1 MAVARPGAWAAAA
14 IVGLV
19 LVTAAYFIGANTSN
33 LPRSLVV
40 VKAVHELSEL
50 STIRHS
56 MSEVFRAE
64 SEVGGRIAKLFGSDR
79 LLLVAH
85 GEVTA
90 GVNLK
95 EMKEGDIT
103 VTGDTVTVRLPPAK
117 ILGSHLVERQTYV
130 VDRTTGMLRQFD
142 KDLERQARLFALEH
156 FVAAAKKEQ
165 IERQAGER
173 ARVVIENLLR
183 QLGFK
188 TVTVSL

>member
-1 MAVARPGAWAAAA
+1 LTRTQARAAVGALAF
-14 IVGLV
+14 VVLLV
-19 LVTAAYFIGANTSN
+19 CGAYLIGAGSSRI
-33 LPRSLVV
+33 PQPLVV

-64 SEVGGRIAKLFGSDR
+64 SAAGGRLAKIFGSDR

-95 EMKEGDIT
+95 ELKDGDVT
-103 VTGDTVTVRLPPAK
+103 VNGETVSVRLPPAK
-117 ILGSHLVERQTYV
+117 ILGSRLVERQTYV
-130 VDRTTGMLRQFD
+130 VDRTTGMLIQFD
-142 KDLERQARLFALEH
+142 KDLEREARLFALEH

-165 IERQAGER
+165 IEKQAGER
-173 ARVVIENLLR
+173 ARLVIENLLK

-188 TVTVSL
+188 TVTVSI

>member
-1 MAVARPGAWAAAA
+1 MTPTQARASIAGIALVA
-14 IVGLV
+14 L
-19 LVTAAYFIGANTSN
+19 LVTAAYFAGAGSSRV
-33 LPRSLVV
+33 PQPLVI

-50 STIRHS
+50 ATIRHS

-64 SEVGGRIAKLFGSDR
+64 SGAGGRLAKIFGSDR

-95 EMKEGDIT
+95 ELKEGDVT
-103 VTGDTVTVRLPPAK
+103 VTGDTVTVRLPAAK
-117 ILGSHLVERQTYV
+117 VLGSRLVERQTYV
-130 VDRTTGMLRQFD
+130 VDRATGMLIQFD
-142 KDLERQARLFALEH
+142 KDLEREARLFALEH
-156 FVAAAKKEQ
+156 FVAAARKEQ

-173 ARVVIENLLR
+173 ARLVIENLLK

-188 TVTVSL
+188 TVKVS

>member
-1 MAVARPGAWAAAA
+1 MAIAKPGAWVAAA
-14 IVGLV
+14 IIGVLLV
-19 LVTAAYFIGANTSN
+19 MAAYFIGAGSST
-33 LPRSLVV
+33 LPRPLVV
-40 VKAVHELSEL
+40 VKAVQELSEL

-64 SEVGGRIAKLFGSDR
+64 SEVGGRIAKLFGTDR

-90 GVNLK
+90 GLNLK

-103 VTGDTVTVRLPPAK
+103 VTGDSVTVKLPPAK
-117 ILGSHLVERQTYV
+117 ILGSRLVERQTYV

-142 KDLERQARLFALEH
+142 KDLEREARLFALEH
-156 FVAAAKKEQ
+156 FVAAARKEQ

-173 ARVVIENLLR
+173 ARVVIENLLK

-188 TVTVSL
+188 TVTVSI

>member
-1 MAVARPGAWAAAA
+1 MTRTQARA
-14 IVGLV
+14 LV
-19 LVTAAYFIGANTSN
+19 LAIAVVVLLVSVAYLMGAGSSRVPQT
-33 LPRSLVV
+33 LVV
-40 VKAVHELSEL
+40 VRAVHELSEL
-50 STIRHS
+50 ATIRHS

-64 SEVGGRIAKLFGSDR
+64 SEVGGRLAKIFGTDR

-95 EMKEGDIT
+95 ELKDGD
-103 VTGDTVTVRLPPAK
+103 VAVNGETVTVRLPPAK
-117 ILGSHLVERQTYV
+117 ILGSRLVERQTYV

-142 KDLERQARLFALEH
+142 KDLEREARLFALEH

-173 ARVVIENLLR
+173 ARLVIENLLK

-188 TVTVSL
+188 TVTVS